1 MYHDNKLAVFV
12 SHLYGDYQ
20 RQLCQGVIDRA
31 AEYGYRTEIYCSN
44 DGEAL
49 GEYVAQEDAILR
61 IPDFRYIDGA
71 VFVSGPYVDV
81 SLREQ
86 IGAMLAQQHI
96 PVVEIAEYDQRFPT
110 VSLRNS
116 ELFRDMAE
124 HLIRCHGARRI
135 CYVGFEPQRY
145 FSDVRRDILAQVT
158 AERGM
163 PFGEN
168 EVYFCQ
174 DRPED
179 YAAALARFTAAGV
192 PDAVMCYNDHV
203 AVRFW
208 EAAHRAG
215 YNVPRDFA
223 VTGCDCDEE
232 GQYMDPPLTSITFP
246 NREVGAAAVTAL
258 MEQRHGR
265 ITPVTSVRAELVPGG
280 SCGCAREPV
289 GSAFFYRRKLS
300 DRIERTENVLMDSMH
315 MAAELSRAA
324 DLDEGMDV
332 LEKHIRAT
340 GDYSDFY
347 LCLYADW
354 DEPSAYLRELTGVH
368 AGPERREDDNVLLK
382 LALHNG
388 RRLPACS
395 FRREKLLP
403 DFIQSDSDAA
413 YIVSPVF
420 FGSRSFGYLVRAFRD
435 NRIDYKFLDVLWLT
449 NTAQFLQ
456 NLAENRRLHAVSRQ
470 LESIY
475 AKDSLTGLYNHPGFT
490 NRMGTVLRS
499 VEGSMAAVTM
509 FDVDSLKDISD
520 HFGHREG
527 DFALLTVGQALRKS
541 YRQEDLCARFEGDEF
556 YVLAKVDSRARA
568 ERCVE
573 QVRSYLASFNKLSA
587 KPYLVSVSA
596 GIACMP
602 AADMTEADVQ
612 DLLAQADAD
621 MRRDKRSRQSS
632 FLR

>member
-20 RQLCQGVIDRA
+20 RQLCQGIIDQA

-86 IGAMLAQQHI
+86 IGVMLAQQHI
-96 PVVEIAEYDQRFPT
+96 PVVEIAEYDQKFPS

-145 FSDVRRDILAQVT
+145 HSDVRRDILTKLA
-158 AERGM
+158 AEQGM
-163 PFGEN
+163 PFGED
-168 EVYFCQ
+168 EVYVCR

-179 YAAALARFTAAGV
+179 YAAALARFTAAGK

-215 YNVPRDFA
+215 YDVPRDFA

-246 NREVGAAAVTAL
+246 NWEVGAAAVTAL
-258 MEQRHGR
+258 MEQRHDR
-265 ITPVTSVRAELVPGG
+265 VTAVTSVRAELVLGG
-280 SCGCAREPV
+280 SCGCAREPA

-315 MAAELSRAA
+315 MVAELSRAA
-324 DLDEGMDV
+324 GLDEGMDV
-332 LEKHIRAT
+332 LEKYIRAV

-347 LCLYADW
+347 LCLYPDW
-354 DEPSAYLRELTGVH
+354 DEPSEYLRKLAGVRT
-368 AGPERREDDNVLLK
+368 GPERQEDSVLLK
-382 LALHNG
+382 LALRNG
-388 RRLPACS
+388 MRLPECS
-395 FRREKLLP
+395 FRRERLLP
-403 DFIQSDSDAA
+403 DLIQSDSDAA

-435 NRIDYKFLDVLWLT
+435 NRIGYKFLDVLWLT

-475 AKDSLTGLYNHPGFT
+475 TKDSLTGLYNHPGFT

-499 VEGSMAAVTM
+499 VEGSMVAVTM
-509 FDVDSLKDISD
+509 FDVDSLKEISD
-520 HFGHREG
+520 RFGHREG
-527 DFALLTVGQALRKS
+527 DFALLIVGQALRKN

-556 YVLAKVDSRARA
+556 YVLAKVDSRAQA
-568 ERCVE
+568 EQRVE
-573 QVRSYLASFNKLSA
+573 RVRSYLESFNKLSA
-587 KPYLVSVSA
+587 KPYLVSISA

-602 AADMTEADVQ
+602 AKNVTEPDVE

-621 MRRDKRSRQSS
+621 MRRDKRQRQGP